1 MLFVSTNR
9 ERSPLPA
16 MPIGLAAVA
25 STLEAQGVEVAV
37 VDLCFKSH
45 PLLALG
51 RAVRRFEPDY
61 VGLSVRN
68 LDNADSVRPVWYLAE
83 VKSMVKA
90 LRGMTAVPVI
100 VGGSAVGVAPR
111 AVLDYLGADYALIGD
126 GEEGLPALLEALES
140 GEPLERI
147 PGLVFRGRGTLL
159 TNPPAQN
166 GMPHSRP
173 QLERWLDIR
182 RYLRAGA
189 TVPIQTKRGC
199 SFRCTYCTYRTIEGA
214 RYRLRDPKSV
224 IDEAEHL
231 LRTTGAR
238 DFEFVDSTFNNPLPH
253 AMALCEAIVERN
265 LPVRFHS
272 GSLTP
277 ANCTEELLSL
287 MARGRFSTVV
297 TAESASDP
305 VLKAMAKGYTAS
317 QVHEAAQAIG
327 RARLPALWIFLMG
340 GPGETDGTVRET
352 FRFIAE
358 EIRPKDV
365 AYVTWGVRVY
375 PGTPLAD
382 RLKSEGGPA
391 SEAELLRPTFY
402 LSPKLD
408 QEKALEE
415 LRVFGLTHTN
425 VITAT
430 ESQQRLVPRLMHLAG
445 SLGVP
450 HPHWRFVPWM
460 KRLQRWVASNPKP
473 QGGSIHA
480 VECRYQLR

>member
-1 MLFVSTNR
+1 MLLVSTNR

-25 STLEAQGVEVAV
+25 STLEAQGAEVAV
-37 VDLCFKSH
+37 ADLCFARH

-51 RAVRRFEPDY
+51 GAVRRLEPHY

-68 LDNADSVRPVWYLAE
+68 LDNADSVRPVWYLEE
-83 VKSMVKA
+83 VKSLVGA
-90 LRGMTAVPVI
+90 LRGMTAAPVI
-100 VGGSAVGVAPR
+100 VGGSAVGVAPK
-111 AVLDYLGADYALIGD
+111 AVLEYLRADYALIGD
-126 GEEGLPALLEALES
+126 GEEGLPTLIEALRN
-140 GEPLERI
+140 GEPLEKVA
-147 PGLVFRGRGTLL
+147 GLVYRSQGTLL
-159 TNPPAQN
+159 ANPPDQR
-166 GMPHSRP
+166 GLPHTGPR
-173 QLERWLDIR
+173 LERWLDVK

-224 IDEAEHL
+224 MAEAEHL
-231 LRTTGAR
+231 WRTTGAR

-253 AMALCEAIVERN
+253 ALALCEAIVSRN

-277 ANCTEELLSL
+277 ANCTEELLAL

-305 VLKAMAKGYTAS
+305 VLKAMAKGYTAA
-317 QVHEAAQAIG
+317 QVREAAEAI
-327 RARLPALWIFLMG
+327 RRTKLPALWIFLMG
-340 GPGETDGTVRET
+340 GPGETDWTVRET

-382 RLKSEGGPA
+382 RLKAEGGPA
-391 SEAELLRPTFY
+391 EEAELLRPTFY
-402 LSPKLD
+402 VSPKLD
-408 QEKALEE
+408 QERALEE

-445 SLGVP
+445 SLGVS

-460 KRLQRWVASNPKP
+460 KRLQRLFAGNPKP
-473 QGGSIHA
+473 KGGSIHA